1 MNLGK
6 LLKNEIVEKKYKEI
20 HCQKAFISG
29 VIRGCGIIYQV
40 DGEIGL
46 EFSVSGE
53 DASIFIANC
62 FSSAYDYEFRE
73 ISVAEDKLNKV
84 DKFTMSILGEVAI
97 NVLNDLGVAFFNGD
111 KIEVLTSLPDFIYKN
126 ECCGKAFIKGLFL
139 CCGSLTV
146 PSSADDR
153 KTGYHL
159 QMVFS
164 SPEMASLINGFLL
177 KKGINSK
184 VTRRREK
191 FVLYVKSAEEIK
203 DFIAYVSAP
212 KTALKITDLIINR
225 EFVNDVNRRKNCD
238 LGNVSRQLDAT
249 FKQIEAINKI
259 KNKIGFDGLSKDLK
273 ETAEF
278 RLKYDGDSLIELAEK
293 LSITKSCINH
303 RFRKL
308 INIAKELED

>member
-1 MNLGK
+1 M
-6 LLKNEIVEKKYKEI
+6 
-20 HCQKAFISG
+20 
-29 VIRGCGIIYQV
+29 
-40 DGEIGL
+40 
-46 EFSVSGE
+46 
-53 DASIFIANC
+53 
-62 FSSAYDYEFRE
+62 
-73 ISVAEDKLNKV
+73 
-84 DKFTMSILGEVAI
+84 
-97 NVLNDLGVAFFNGD
+97 
-111 KIEVLTSLPDFIYKN
+111 
-126 ECCGKAFIKGLFL
+126 
-139 CCGSLTV
+139 
-146 PSSADDR
+146 
-153 KTGYHL
+153 
-159 QMVFS
+159 
-164 SPEMASLINGFLL
+164 L

-293 LSITKSCINH
+293 LSITKSCLNH